1 MLSYLEPTTPSAPFP
16 DPETAQEEPNGLLAV
31 GGCLSQE
38 RLLNAYRQGIFPWFG
53 EEEPILWWSPNPR
66 LVLSPEKLKVSK
78 SLRKTLKKALFQV
91 TFDQAFSVVIEQC
104 SQPRGDGN
112 GTWITGEM
120 KQAYQ
125 QLHQAGHAH
134 SVEAWQDGEL
144 VGGLYGIA
152 IGGVFF
158 GESMFSRISNSSKV
172 AFVTLVNQLNQAG
185 YQLIDCQVRTEHLV
199 SLGAE
204 EIPRKMFNSLLD
216 QFCELKPHSSF
227 WKGTL

>member
-1 MLSYLEPTTPSAPFP
+1 MLPYLDPTTPSAPFP

-66 LVLSPEKLKVSK
+66 LVLRPETLKVSK
-78 SLRKTLKKALFQV
+78 SLRKTLKKELFQV
-91 TFDQAFSVVIEQC
+91 TFDQAFSAVIEQC
-104 SQPRGDGN
+104 SQPREDGN
-112 GTWITGEM
+112 GTWITNDM

-152 IGGVFF
+152 MGGVFF
-158 GESMFSRISNSSKV
+158 GESMFSRTSNASKV
-172 AFVTLVNQLNQAG
+172 AFVTLVNRLKQAG

-204 EIPRKMFNSLLD
+204 EIPRKMFNRLLD
-216 QFCELKPHSSF
+216 QFCELKLDSNF
-227 WKGTL
+227 WKGSL